1 MKTSYLVIVLIL
13 TACSSQK
20 GSQNRRSEAPE
31 NVSKSSFKKE
41 KVLLPQEIKDYISD
55 QTKSESPALQD
66 ESLDRYSSDELKK
79 LEGTKDPLMAI
90 SLSCSQGDYEA
101 GFAMASKNY
110 NRYQKIPAYWTS
122 IANCHLLQGNQRK
135 ALLFYNKAIEVSPG
149 YIPALNN
156 IGVLYS
162 RQGEDQKA
170 LIAFDKANKQS
181 RFTKSPRYNLARLYL
196 RYGLAEIALPYYQG
210 LLNDSPNDLD
220 LINAV
225 AHCYFIMSDY
235 QKASAYF
242 SKLPAKMLEKAEFGL
257 NYAMTLKKI
266 GKSKEALA
274 LIDKIEKPKSK
285 LMQDY
290 YAQIGT
296 VIGVKP

>member
-1 MKTSYLVIVLIL
+1 MKTSLIIVLL
-13 TACSSQK
+13 LMASCASQK
-20 GSQNRRSEAPE
+20 GTESRRHEAPS

-41 KVLLPQEIKDYISD
+41 KVLLPQEIKDYIAD

-79 LEGTKDPLMAI
+79 LEGTKDPLIAI
-90 SLSCSQGDYEA
+90 SLSCSKGDFEA
-101 GFAMASKNY
+101 GFTMASRNF
-110 NRYQKIPAYWTS
+110 NRYQKIPSYWTA
-122 IANCHLLQGNQRK
+122 IANCHLIQGHQRK
-135 ALLFYNKAIEVSPG
+135 ALLFYNKAVEVSPG

-170 LIAFDKANKQS
+170 LIAFEKANKQS
-181 RFTKSPRYNLARLYL
+181 RFAKTPRYNLARLYL
-196 RYGLAEIALPYYQG
+196 RYGLAEMALPYYQG

-225 AHCYFIMSDY
+225 GHCYFIMSDY
-235 QKASAYF
+235 SKASAYF
-242 SKLPAKMLEKAEFGL
+242 SKLPPKMLERAEFGL
-257 NYAMTLKKI
+257 NYAMTLKKM

-274 LIDKIEKPKSK
+274 LVDKIEKPKSK
-285 LMQDY
+285 AVQDY
-290 YAQIGT
+290 YAQIMT
-296 VIGVKP
+296 EIGVKP

>member
-1 MKTSYLVIVLIL
+1 MKTSYLFIL
-13 TACSSQK
+13 LFLEACSSQK
-20 GSQNRRSEAPE
+20 GSESRRGEAPE

-41 KVLLPQEIKDYISD
+41 KVLLPQEIKDYIAD

-90 SLSCSQGDYEA
+90 SLSCSKGDYEA

-122 IANCHLLQGNQRK
+122 VANCHLLQGNQRK

-196 RYGLAEIALPYYQG
+196 RYGLAEMALPYYQG

-242 SKLPAKMLEKAEFGL
+242 SKLPGKMLEKAEFGL
-257 NYAMTLKKI
+257 NYAMTLKKL

-274 LIDKIEKPKSK
+274 LIDKMEKPKSK
-285 LMQDY
+285 AVQDY
-290 YAQIGT
+290 YAQIST